1 MKKLISLSM
10 ILMLVFVL
18 AACGSN
24 AESVPTAAENTA
36 GSAPETVI
44 IPALNAEKELINT
57 EVPYDPQRIA
67 VLDMAALDILDALDL
82 GDRIVGSAAVSI
94 DYLKQY
100 DPDSSGGSIVNL
112 GTVKTAD
119 LEKVAF
125 SDPDVIFIGRRL
137 SSIYSELQQIA
148 PVVYL
153 DIDYEKGVVESTMEN
168 SAIIASMF
176 GKEANVDAMFA
187 DFQTRIDVLKGVMT
201 GKNVLLGMYNGN
213 ALGLMDSQAQFNI
226 ITKELGALNL
236 GETVG
241 AEDKASHGEE
251 ASWETVIQLNPEY
264 LFILDRN
271 SAVGT
276 AGEGIPGVREM
287 IENDLIKE
295 LDVYKDGKIVYIID
309 NATVWYTA
317 IGGIHAL
324 DIMLADLEN
333 SLLN

>member
-10 ILMLVFVL
+10 ILTLVFAL

-24 AESVPTAAENTA
+24 ADSVPPTAENTA
-36 GSAPETVI
+36 GSAHETII
-44 IPALNAEKELINT
+44 IPAFNAEKELINA
-57 EVPYDPQRIA
+57 EVPFNPQRIA
-67 VLDMAALDILDALDL
+67 VLDMATLDILDALEL

-119 LEKVAF
+119 LEKVAL
-125 SDPDVIFIGRRL
+125 SDPDIIFIGRRL
-137 SSIYSELQQIA
+137 ASIYSELQQIA

-153 DIDYEKGVVESTMEN
+153 DINYERGVVESTMEN
-168 SAIIASMF
+168 AAIIASMF
-176 GKEANVDAMFA
+176 GKEENVDAMFA
-187 DFQTRIDVLKGVMT
+187 DFQTRIDILKGIMT

-213 ALGLMDSQAQFNI
+213 ALGLMDSNAQFNI

-241 AEDKASHGEE
+241 AEEKASHGEE

-276 AGEGIPGVREM
+276 GGEGIPGVQEM

-324 DIMLADLEN
+324 DVMLADLEN